1 VLQRIRTL
9 RQKDSESGFTL
20 TELLIVI
27 IVLGV
32 LAGIVVFALGRF
44 SDDSK
49 IAACKTDKKSV
60 EGAVAAYRAKNS
72 SWPTAMS
79 QLVGADSYLKE
90 APGNNGYTITLG
102 ENGVVTGSVC

>member
-9 RQKDSESGFTL
+9 RQRDSEGGFTL

-27 IVLGV
+27 VVLGI

-49 IAACKTDKKSV
+49 KAACLTDKKSV
-60 EGAVAAYRAKNS
+60 EGAVAAYQAKNNKF
-72 SWPTAMS
+72 PQTYTDIVPA
-79 QLVGADSYLKE
+79 YLKSE
-90 APGNNGYTITLG
+90 PSTTNGYEITLHTDG
-102 ENGVVTGSVC
+102 TVTGSIC